1 MNECGNTSRSG
12 EGSLDVSMTGSPT
25 IGEPGPRTSLREQ
38 RRALGV
44 LAVGLM
50 LSMTTWFSTSA
61 VLPQLR
67 DRWELSTNA
76 SSLLVVVLQL
86 GFVIGAVASAVIG
99 FADRVAPR
107 RLILVAAVLAALA
120 NAAIVPIDRYDAAV
134 VLRMLTGAFLAGV
147 YPPALKLVSTWF
159 RIGRGSAMGVM
170 IAALTVGSAAPHLL
184 NGVGG
189 AQWTVVMLSSSLS
202 TVAGG
207 AVVAFIGRDG
217 PWPFPTSTF
226 EVRHAWQALQ
236 QPEVRRASVAYLG
249 HMWELYAMWAWIAL
263 FLSDAVDDHASGL
276 NPSFLAFA
284 VIAAGAPGSIIA
296 GVVGERVGKRRSAV
310 GAMLISGTAALVIAV
325 PGLPFWLV
333 VVVALAWGASVVADS
348 AQLSAIVS
356 ERADQRYVGTAL
368 TAQLAFGFLLTIATM
383 WLVPFVEA
391 RAGWWVA
398 FALLAPG
405 PLLGAWALRSL
416 TDQPAGAP
424 AAAPLPVA
432 PMMNNP

>member
-25 IGEPGPRTSLREQ
+25 IGEPGPRTPLREQ

-86 GFVIGAVASAVIG
+86 GFVVGAVALAVIG

-120 NAAIVPIDRYDAAV
+120 NAAIVPVDRYDAAL
-134 VLRMLTGAFLAGV
+134 VLRLLTGAFLAGV

-184 NGVGG
+184 NGVGV
-189 AQWTVVMLSSSLS
+189 ARCTVVMLS
-202 TVAGG
+202 
-207 AVVAFIGRDG
+207 
-217 PWPFPTSTF
+217 
-226 EVRHAWQALQ
+226 AW
-236 QPEVRRASVAYLG
+236 
-249 HMWELYAMWAWIAL
+249 
-263 FLSDAVDDHASGL
+263 
-276 NPSFLAFA
+276 
-284 VIAAGAPGSIIA
+284 
-296 GVVGERVGKRRSAV
+296 
-310 GAMLISGTAALVIAV
+310 
-325 PGLPFWLV
+325 
-333 VVVALAWGASVVADS
+333 
-348 AQLSAIVS
+348 
-356 ERADQRYVGTAL
+356 
-368 TAQLAFGFLLTIATM
+368 
-383 WLVPFVEA
+383 
-391 RAGWWVA
+391 
-398 FALLAPG
+398 
-405 PLLGAWALRSL
+405 
-416 TDQPAGAP
+416 
-424 AAAPLPVA
+424 
-432 PMMNNP
+432 